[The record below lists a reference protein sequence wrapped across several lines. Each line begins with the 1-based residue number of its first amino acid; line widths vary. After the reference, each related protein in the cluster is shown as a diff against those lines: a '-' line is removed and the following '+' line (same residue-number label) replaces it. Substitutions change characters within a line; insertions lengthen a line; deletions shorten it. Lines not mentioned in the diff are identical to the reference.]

1 MVNQVISVVISVIS
15 HFAHFF
21 VIKKNNFLND
31 AGARPCSQ
39 SMAGCGNEA
48 AEMVNPAGAPT
59 YNSGEGMTY
68 MPSTQSGVY
77 DSDQSPEIS

>member
-1 MVNQVISVVISVIS
+1 MMQV
-15 HFAHFF
+15 
-21 VIKKNNFLND
+21 L
-31 AGARPCSQ
+31 PCSQ

>member
-21 VIKKNNFLND
+21 VIKKKQFSYMP
-31 AGARPCSQ
+31 PCSQ

>member
-1 MVNQVISVVISVIS
+1 
-15 HFAHFF
+15 
-21 VIKKNNFLND
+21 VIKKKQFSY
-31 AGARPCSQ
+31 SQ